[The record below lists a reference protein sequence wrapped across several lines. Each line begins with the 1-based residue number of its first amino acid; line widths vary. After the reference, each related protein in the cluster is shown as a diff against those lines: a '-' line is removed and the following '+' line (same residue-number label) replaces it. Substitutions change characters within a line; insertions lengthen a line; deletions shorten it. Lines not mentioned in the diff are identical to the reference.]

1 MSNLNAPMA
10 SNVEEGFI
18 SDETLFRSGDQYSC
32 PTCST
37 SFVRV
42 EELCTHLTDDPQCN
56 AVPIPHALRQP
67 AGPDEERMGRYHT
80 KSGSIYGFQRP
91 NTFERMKAHD
101 YESAREHN
109 VYYPFSGREEW
120 ELAKFLIENL
130 NQGQISRFLKLSWVR
145 SETRQQ
151 PTFKTAPQLITFM
164 DALPKGPRWRC
175 TTIETDGY
183 VTAHPVHLI
192 WRDAL
197 EVTKHIF
204 GNPIFA
210 NDMEF
215 DPYEIFDELPRGATI
230 VPIVL
235 ASDKT
240 PVTRHTGSLEMHP
253 TFLTI
258 ANIRSDIRMKATAHA
273 WSCIA
278 YMPIP
283 EFICNPEFSSLLQA
297 RVWHRCM
304 DIVCGNLKQAAAV
317 GTSMVDPL
325 GLLRYGFTP
334 LVAYTADLPEQQ
346 MISCVSKN
354 TSPVTLAIQS
364 QFGDGKLYEPRDG
377 QGTLR
382 TLEKLGQHIDPWK
395 VQEFQEAAK
404 ALHLSGVHLPFWRD
418 WRFAN
423 PAIFLAPELLH
434 TCHKFFFDHILKW
447 CKEVVGADE
456 LDTRFRSQHKR
467 IGTRHFGQG
476 VSHVQQMTGREHR
489 DIQRTIVPIIA
500 GVADPDFVRAV
511 RALVDFIYKA
521 QSPTFTPTSIADMT
535 SSLQEFHEFKHAIL
549 RAEARRGTS
558 GPIEHFEIPKLEL
571 LTSFARAI
579 PQLGSI
585 IQFTADI
592 SERMLITQCK
602 NPFERTSHQRA
613 TFTQQVVRVLD
624 REETARQF
632 DLYALLRSN
641 SLSLNNLIV
650 NEFDEVVD
658 MDPMLGWIMRVAPEE
673 LSRLQGPRPVRN
685 HFLKG
690 LLSEDSRV
698 AFHITV
704 SSDHTN
710 KTPPF
715 LARLYQLPDFP
726 LKLRS
731 FIESVNPTLATRFHN
746 RLLNVWNKFRIQ
758 LHSTLRP
765 RLVMPSQ
772 QVQAYP
778 PSTNYPRGNCDTVLL
793 QMHSEDAIVAQV
805 RMVFGLSKKGPPLPP
820 ELDQIFLYVQ
830 LFEVIAR
837 PQDDVGVMMFRVK
850 RRFVTGPDGTQVR
863 VGMIIPLLN
872 VTHAIELIPVYG
884 DRADRAVDS
893 STCLECYDTF
903 YLNNFSD
910 KEWYHTLHTDFM

>member
-1 MSNLNAPMA
+1 
-10 SNVEEGFI
+10 
-18 SDETLFRSGDQYSC
+18 
-32 PTCST
+32 
-37 SFVRV
+37 
-42 EELCTHLTDDPQCN
+42 
-56 AVPIPHALRQP
+56 
-67 AGPDEERMGRYHT
+67 
-80 KSGSIYGFQRP
+80 
-91 NTFERMKAHD
+91 MKAHD

-109 VYYPFSGREEW
+109 MYYPFSGREEW

-130 NQGQISRFLKLSWVR
+130 NQGQISRFLKLLWVR

-164 DALPKGPRWRC
+164 DALPKGPQGRC

-183 VTAHPVHLI
+183 VTTHPVHLI

-215 DPYEIFDELPRGATI
+215 DPYEIFVDGEWEYGEWMSSSRVHDIQACIIFYDELPRGATI

-240 PVTRHTGSLEMHP
+240 PVTRHTGGLEMHP

-258 ANIRSDIRMKATAHA
+258 TNIRSDIHMKATAHA

-283 EFICNPEFSSLLQA
+283 QYICNPEFSSLLQA

-304 DIVCGNLKQAAAV
+304 DIVCRNLKQAAAV

-325 GLLRYGFTP
+325 GLLHYGFTP
-334 LVAYTADLPEQQ
+334 L
-346 MISCVSKN
+346 C
-354 TSPVTLAIQS
+354 
-364 QFGDGKLYEPRDG
+364 
-377 QGTLR
+377 
-382 TLEKLGQHIDPWK
+382 IDPWK

-404 ALHLSGVHLPFWRD
+404 VSHLSGVQLPFWRD
-418 WRFAN
+418 WHFAD

-456 LDTRFRSQHKR
+456 LDTRFCSQHKH
-467 IGTRHFGQG
+467 IGTCHFGQG
-476 VSHVQQMTGREHR
+476 VSHVQQMTGWEHR
-489 DIQRTIVPIIA
+489 DIQRTIVPTIA
-500 GVADPDFVRAV
+500 GVVDPDFVRAV

-521 QSPTFTPTSIADMT
+521 QSPTFTPMSIADMI
-535 SSLQEFHEFKHAIL
+535 SSLQEFHDFKHAIL
-549 RAEARRGTS
+549 RAKARRGTS

-571 LTSFARAI
+571 LASFARAI

-585 IQFTADI
+585 IQFTADV

-602 NPFERTSHQRA
+602 NPFECTSHQRA
-613 TFTQQVVRVLD
+613 TFTQQVVRLLD

-632 DLYALLRSN
+632 DLYTLLHSN
-641 SLSLNNLIV
+641 SLSLNNLII

-673 LSRLQGPRPVRN
+673 LSHLQGPRPVRN

-690 LLSEDSRV
+690 LLSEDSRI

-710 KTPPF
+710 KTPP
-715 LARLYQLPDFP
+715 LPDFP

-731 FIESVNPTLATRFHN
+731 FIESVNPMLATRFQN

-758 LHSTLRP
+758 LHSMLCP

-778 PSTNYPRGNCDTVLL
+778 PSTNYPRGNCDAVLL
-793 QMHSEDAIVAQV
+793 QMHSEGEEDAIVAQV
-805 RMVFGLSKKGPPLPP
+805 CMVFGLSKKGPPLPP

-830 LFEVIAR
+830 LFEVVAR
-837 PQDDVGVMMFRVK
+837 PQDDVGVMMFHVK
-850 RRFVTGPDGTQVR
+850 CRFVTGPDGTQVW
-863 VGMIIPLLN
+863 VGMIIPLLD

-884 DRADRAVDS
+884 DRANRAVDS
-893 STCLECYDTF
+893 STCLERYDTF